1 MILQRMKKLLTA
13 VRRLDLSG
21 LEWLVTHPT
30 FERFVIGVIVVNAIA
45 LGMETSQT
53 VMGTIGGLLQWL
65 DFFIICFFVFEVV
78 ARMIVFKGKFWR
90 DPWSLFDLAVVAV
103 TLMPATGN
111 FSVLRALRILRVLR
125 IVSALPSIRRVV
137 TGLLNA
143 IPGMSSILFLL
154 TLINYIF
161 AVLTTKLYGASHPEF
176 FGTIGASFFTL
187 FQIMTLEGWSGE
199 IVRPVMEVHPYA
211 WAVFVPYIVVVTFA
225 VLNLFIGIVVDAM
238 QSQADEVRDEES
250 EREYNHIISEIRG
263 LRSEVREVR
272 EAQKLGRTP
281 LE

>member
-1 MILQRMKKLLTA
+1 MGA
-13 VRRLDLSG
+13 V
-21 LEWLVTHPT
+21 
-30 FERFVIGVIVVNAIA
+30 
-45 LGMETSQT
+45 
-53 VMGTIGGLLQWL
+53 GGFLHWL

-90 DPWSLFDLAVVAV
+90 DPWSLFDLAVV

-143 IPGMSSILFLL
+143 VPGMSSILFLL

-199 IVRPVMEVHPYA
+199 VVRPVMKDHPYA

-238 QSQADEVRDEES
+238 QSQSDEIRDEES

-263 LRSEVREVR
+263 LRDEVRELHKDR
-272 EAQKLGRTP
+272 
-281 LE
+281 

>member
-1 MILQRMKKLLTA
+1 MNQQSETGELGAERHIGRP
-13 VRRLDLSG
+13 G
-21 LEWLVTHPT
+21 LEWLVTHPM

-45 LGMETSQT
+45 LGLETSKT
-53 VMGTIGGLLQWL
+53 VMGAIGGFLEWL
-65 DFFIICFFVFEVV
+65 DFFIICFFVLEVL
-78 ARMIVFKGKFWR
+78 ARMIVYRAKFWR

-111 FSVLRALRILRVLR
+111 LSVLRALRILRVLR

-161 AVLTTKLYGASHPEF
+161 AVLTTKLYAATHPEF
-176 FGTIGASFFTL
+176 FGTIGASFYTL

-199 IVRPVMEVHPYA
+199 VVRPVMADHPYA

-238 QSQADEVRDEES
+238 QSQADEARDEES
-250 EREYNHIISEIRG
+250 EREYNHIIAEIRS
-263 LRSEVREVR
+263 LRSEVRALHGER
-272 EAQKLGRTP
+272 QAKDES
-281 LE
+281 

>member
-1 MILQRMKKLLTA
+1 MILQHVNGWMARL
-13 VRRLDLSG
+13 RRIDLSG
-21 LEWLVTHPT
+21 LEWLVEHPK

-45 LGMETSQT
+45 LGLETSPT
-53 VMGTIGGLLQWL
+53 VMRNVGGILNWL

-78 ARMIVFKGKFWR
+78 ARMIVYKAKFWR
-90 DPWSLFDLAVVAV
+90 DPWSLFDLFVVAV

-161 AVLTTKLYGASHPEF
+161 AVLTTKLYGATHPEF

-199 IVRPVMEVHPYA
+199 VVRPVMEDHPYA

-238 QSQADEVRDEES
+238 QSQADEARDEES
-250 EREYNHIISEIRG
+250 EREYNHIISEIRE
-263 LRSEVREVR
+263 LRREVR
-272 EAQKLGRTP
+272 GMRDHREPG
-281 LE
+281 E

>member
-1 MILQRMKKLLTA
+1 MMLQRVKEWMAA
-13 VRRLDLSG
+13 VRRIDLNG
-21 LEWLVTHPT
+21 LEWLVTHPR

-53 VMGTIGGLLQWL
+53 VMGAIGGFLHWL

-78 ARMIVFKGKFWR
+78 ARMIVFRGKFWR

-143 IPGMSSILFLL
+143 TPGMSSILFLL

-161 AVLTTKLYGASHPEF
+161 AVLTTKLYAASHPEF

-238 QSQADEVRDEES
+238 QSQADEERDEES

-263 LRSEVREVR
+263 LRSEIREMR
-272 EAQKLGRTP
+272 DAPK
-281 LE
+281 

>member
-1 MILQRMKKLLTA
+1 MKKLLTA

>member
-1 MILQRMKKLLTA
+1 MDQQRETGELGD
-13 VRRLDLSG
+13 VRHIDRNG
-21 LEWLVTHPT
+21 LEWLVTHPM

-45 LGMETSQT
+45 LGLETSKT
-53 VMGTIGGLLQWL
+53 VMGAIGGFLEWL
-65 DFFIICFFVFEVV
+65 DFFIICFFVLEVL
-78 ARMIVFKGKFWR
+78 ARMIVYRAKFWR

-111 FSVLRALRILRVLR
+111 LSVLRALRILRVLR

-161 AVLTTKLYGASHPEF
+161 AVLTTKLYAATHPEF
-176 FGTIGASFFTL
+176 FGTIGASFYTL

-199 IVRPVMEVHPYA
+199 VVRPVMADHPYA

-238 QSQADEVRDEES
+238 QSQADEARDEES
-250 EREYNHIISEIRG
+250 EREYNHIIAEIRS
-263 LRSEVREVR
+263 LRSEVRALHGDQQAKDE
-272 EAQKLGRTP
+272 P
-281 LE
+281 

>member
-1 MILQRMKKLLTA
+1 MSLQRVTQWIKA
-13 VRRLDLSG
+13 ARRIDLSG
-21 LEWLVTHPT
+21 LERLVTHPQ

-45 LGMETSQT
+45 LGLETSQT
-53 VMGTIGGLLQWL
+53 VMRNIGGFLNWL
-65 DFFIICFFVFEVV
+65 DFFIICFFVFEVL
-78 ARMIVFKGKFWR
+78 ARMIVFRAKFWR
-90 DPWSLFDLAVVAV
+90 DPWSLFDLAVVTV
-103 TLMPATGN
+103 TLMPTTGN

-199 IVRPVMEVHPYA
+199 VVRPVMKDHPYA
-211 WAVFVPYIVVVTFA
+211 WALFVPYIVVVTFA

-238 QSQADEVRDEES
+238 QSQSDEIRDEES
-250 EREYNHIISEIRG
+250 EREYNHIIAEIQS
-263 LRSEVREVR
+263 LRSEMRELHKDR
-272 EAQKLGRTP
+272 Q
-281 LE
+281 

>member
-1 MILQRMKKLLTA
+1 MRAKLAAWLDQAWVRNGIIVVILINA
-13 VRRLDLSG
+13 VVLG
-21 LEWLVTHPT
+21 LETSDTVMAQAGGLIIAIDTLCLAIFVVEIALKLVAQGGR
-30 FERFVIGVIVVNAIA
+30 FFLRGWNIFDFVIVGISLVPTA
-45 LGMETSQT
+45 Q
-53 VMGTIGGLLQWL
+53 GL
-65 DFFIICFFVFEVV
+65 
-78 ARMIVFKGKFWR
+78 
-90 DPWSLFDLAVVAV
+90 
-103 TLMPATGN
+103 
-111 FSVLRALRILRVLR
+111 SVLRALRILRVLR

-199 IVRPVMEVHPYA
+199 IVRPVMEKHPYA

-238 QSQADEVRDEES
+238 QSQADEARDEES

-272 EAQKLGRTP
+272 EAQKFGP
-281 LE
+281 PPPQ

>member
-1 MILQRMKKLLTA
+1 MADTTRDKADTTRNNNVSHLK
-13 VRRLDLSG
+13 
-21 LEWLVTHPT
+21 WLVTHPT
-30 FERFVIGVIVVNAIA
+30 FERFVIAVIIVNGIA
-45 LGMETSQT
+45 LGLETSKIVMST
-53 VMGTIGGLLQWL
+53 VGGFLEWL

-78 ARMIVFKGKFWR
+78 ARMIVHKGRFWL
-90 DPWSLFDLAVVAV
+90 DPWNVFDTAVVAV
-103 TLMPATGN
+103 TLMPATEN

-161 AVLTTKLYGASHPEF
+161 AVLTTKLYGGTHPEF

-199 IVRPVMEVHPYA
+199 VVRPVMQDHPNA
-211 WAVFVPYIVVVTFA
+211 WAVFVPYIVIVTFA

-238 QSQADEVRDEES
+238 QSQSDEERDDEAELAYERIIAEIHGLRDEVRQ
-250 EREYNHIISEIRG
+250 IRDSNG
-263 LRSEVREVR
+263 
-272 EAQKLGRTP
+272 KP
-281 LE
+281 K

>member
-1 MILQRMKKLLTA
+1 MILQHVNDWMARL
-13 VRRLDLSG
+13 RRIDFTG
-21 LEWLVTHPT
+21 LEWLVTHPK

-45 LGMETSQT
+45 LGLETSPT
-53 VMGTIGGLLQWL
+53 VMRNVGGILNWL

-78 ARMIVFKGKFWR
+78 ARMIVYKAKFWR
-90 DPWSLFDLAVVAV
+90 DPWSLFDLFVVAV

-161 AVLTTKLYGASHPEF
+161 AVLTTKLYGATHPEF

-199 IVRPVMEVHPYA
+199 VVRPVMEDHPYA
-211 WAVFVPYIVVVTFA
+211 WAVFVPYIIVVTFA

-238 QSQADEVRDEES
+238 QSQADEARDEES
-250 EREYNHIISEIRG
+250 EREYNHIISEIRE
-263 LRSEVREVR
+263 LRREVR
-272 EAQKLGRTP
+272 DLRDPRQPHE
-281 LE
+281 

>member
-1 MILQRMKKLLTA
+1 MSET
-13 VRRLDLSG
+13 VRGFNLAG
-21 LEWLVTHPT
+21 LEWLVTHPK
-30 FERFVIGVIVVNAIA
+30 FERFVIVVIVVNAIA
-45 LGMETSQT
+45 LGLETST
-53 VMGTIGGLLQWL
+53 SVMSSIGGLLQWL
-65 DFFIICFFVFEVV
+65 DFFIICFFVFEVA
-78 ARMIVFKGKFWR
+78 ARMIVHKTKFWR
-90 DPWSLFDLAVVAV
+90 DPWSLFDTAVVAI

-161 AVLTTKLYGASHPEF
+161 AVLTTKLYAATHPEF

-199 IVRPVMEVHPYA
+199 VVRPVMKDHPYA
-211 WAVFVPYIVVVTFA
+211 WAVFVPYIIVVTFA

-238 QSQADEVRDEES
+238 QSQSDEERDEES
-250 EREYNHIISEIRG
+250 EREYKHIISEIHI
-263 LRSEVREVR
+263 LRDEIREMR
-272 EAQKLGRTP
+272 ASDTKPT
-281 LE
+281 

>member
-1 MILQRMKKLLTA
+1 MSLERATQLLKS
-13 VRRLDLSG
+13 VRDTDLTP
-21 LEWLVTHPT
+21 LRQLITHPT
-30 FERFVIGVIVVNAIA
+30 FERFVLAVIIVNAIA
-45 LGMETSQT
+45 LGLETSET
-53 VMGTIGGLLQWL
+53 VMSSIGGFLNWL
-65 DFFIICFFVFEVV
+65 DFFIICFFVFEVA

-111 FSVLRALRILRVLR
+111 LSVLRALRILRVLR
-125 IVSALPSIRRVV
+125 LVSALPSIRRVV

-161 AVLTTKLYGASHPEF
+161 AVLTTKLYGANFPEF

-199 IVRPVMEVHPYA
+199 VVRPVMEKHPYA
-211 WAVFVPYIVVVTFA
+211 WAVFVPYIIVVTFA

-238 QSQADEVRDEES
+238 QSQSDEARDEES
-250 EREYNHIISEIRG
+250 EREYNHIISEIRE
-263 LRSEVREVR
+263 LRSEVRALR
-272 EAQKLGRTP
+272 EPK
-281 LE
+281 